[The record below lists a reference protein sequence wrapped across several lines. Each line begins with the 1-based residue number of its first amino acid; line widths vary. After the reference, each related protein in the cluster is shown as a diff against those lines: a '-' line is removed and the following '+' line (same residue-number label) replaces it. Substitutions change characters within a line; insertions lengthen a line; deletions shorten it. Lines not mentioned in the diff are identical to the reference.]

1 MKSNVNFIFILL
13 TLLLFQTSHACTTF
27 NLIDSEFNLFG
38 KNYDWYPDDGLVI
51 INKRGLLKTSIQL
64 QNAVGSPVSWKS
76 KYGSITFNQYGR
88 EFPTGGI
95 NEAGLVVEAMMVPG
109 VEYSAPDARP
119 YIGKFQWRQYQ
130 LDNCETVEEV
140 IATDSRIRITD
151 PSKGPRQHYL
161 VSDRTGNC
169 AVIEFIEGKMV
180 FRTGEALP
188 LRVLSNTPYEESVL
202 LWKDQSLPSTDP
214 HRSVGRFFSV
224 AKMVSSNDASKS
236 AVDYSFDILNSA
248 LQDNMTRWSI
258 VYDIRN
264 LQVFFRTPGNAKIR
278 RIDMSAVD
286 FSCQSPARVLDVN
299 ADLSGDVTSRFQDYT
314 PQMNRSLI
322 GNAFAKTES
331 SKGTSESYLDM
342 MSQYPDK
349 AICEQ

>member
-1 MKSNVNFIFILL
+1 MKANIYCIFIFI
-13 TLLLFQTSHACTTF
+13 TLVLFETSEACTTF
-27 NLIDSEFNLFG
+27 NLIDTNTNVFG
-38 KNYDWYPDDGLVI
+38 KNYDWYPNEGLII
-51 INKRGLLKTSIQL
+51 INKRNLSKTSMQL
-64 QNAVGSPVSWKS
+64 QNAIGSPVSWKS

-109 VEYSAPDARP
+109 VEYPAPDERP

-130 LDNCETVEEV
+130 LDNCGTVEEV
-140 IATDSRIRITD
+140 IGTDSRIRITD

-180 FRTGEALP
+180 FRSGETLP
-188 LRVLSNTPYEESVL
+188 LRALSNTLYDESVGF
-202 LWKDQSLPSTDP
+202 WKDQSLLPTDP
-214 HRSVGRFFSV
+214 HRSVGRFLSV
-224 AKMVSSNDASKS
+224 AKMLTNTDSSKS
-236 AVDYSFDILNSA
+236 AVEYSFDILKSA
-248 LQDNMTRWSI
+248 LQNNMTRWSI

-278 RIDMSAVD
+278 FIDMNAVD
-286 FSCQSPARVLDVN
+286 FSCRSPVRVLDVN
-299 ADLSGDVTSRFQDYT
+299 ADLSGDVTSGFQDYT
-314 PQMNRSLI
+314 PQVNRNLI

-331 SKGTSESYLDM
+331 SKGTPESFLDM
-342 MSQYPDK
+342 MSQYPEK